1 MEKNFDDII
10 LENNN
15 KSDKLK
21 KLLLRII
28 ALVILFLVV
37 MIMMKLLNSSDDK
50 AQTLFPAEPNATEF
64 ENIPVSQGGE
74 LDEFEALKQQ
84 MQGFEGNASV
94 LESNNTFVMP
104 LPSSEINATQ
114 TQEPTQPAQPSVKPA
129 EKPASVKPADKPATT
144 QKPATKPATQKPA
157 TQKPATTQK
166 PASTQKPATAKPAAT
181 QKPATTTSSGDKL
194 TAGAYIQIFSVSNFD
209 PKSKELKSVE
219 QNGYKYSTQKS
230 GERTKILVGPF
241 DKDELNAELNKV
253 RQNINKDAFV
263 VQVK

>member
-84 MQGFEGNASV
+84 MQGFESNASV

-144 QKPATKPATQKPA
+144 QKPATKPAT
-157 TQKPATTQK
+157 TQKPATTTK

-181 QKPATTTSSGDKL
+181 QKPAATTSSGDKL

-263 VQVK
+263 VNIK

>member
-15 KSDKLK
+15 KSDKVK
-21 KLLLRII
+21 KILLRII

-37 MIMMKLLNSSDDK
+37 MIVMRLLNGSDDK
-50 AQTLFPAEPNATEF
+50 ANQTLFPAEPNATEF

-84 MQGFEGNASV
+84 MQGFEGNAST

-104 LPSSEINATQ
+104 LPSSEINTTQ
-114 TQEPTQPAQPSVKPA
+114 TQEPTKPTQPSVKPA
-129 EKPASVKPADKPATT
+129 QKPAQPSVKPADKPATT

-157 TQKPATTQK
+157 TQT
-166 PASTQKPATAKPAAT
+166 T

-194 TAGAYIQIFSVSNFD
+194 AAGSYVQVYSVSKLD
-209 PKSKELKSVE
+209 TKSRDLKKIE
-219 QNGYKYSTQKS
+219 QNGYKYSTRKG
-230 GERTKILVGPF
+230 GESIKVLIGPF
-241 DKDELNAELNKV
+241 DADELSAELAKI
-253 RQNINKDAFV
+253 RANINKDAFV

>member
-15 KSDKLK
+15 KSDKVK
-21 KLLLRII
+21 KILLRII

-37 MIMMKLLNSSDDK
+37 MIVMRLLNGSDDK

-84 MQGFEGNASV
+84 MQGFEGNASA

-104 LPSSEINATQ
+104 LPSSEINTTQ
-114 TQEPTQPAQPSVKPA
+114 TQEPTKPTQPSVKPA
-129 EKPASVKPADKPATT
+129 QKPTQPSVKPADKPAT
-144 QKPATKPATQKPA
+144 KPATAKPATQKPA
-157 TQKPATTQK
+157 TQTTQK
-166 PASTQKPATAKPAAT
+166 PAT
-181 QKPATTTSSGDKL
+181 KPATTTSSGDKL
-194 TAGAYIQIFSVSNFD
+194 AAGSYVQVYSVSKLD
-209 PKSKELKSVE
+209 TKSRDLKKIE
-219 QNGYKYSTQKS
+219 QNGYKYSTRKG
-230 GERTKILVGPF
+230 GESIKVLIGPF
-241 DKDELNAELNKV
+241 EADELSAELAKI
-253 RQNINKDAFV
+253 RANINKDAFV

>member
-15 KSDKLK
+15 KSDKVK
-21 KLLLRII
+21 KILLRII

-37 MIMMKLLNSSDDK
+37 MIVMRLLNGSDDK
-50 AQTLFPAEPNATEF
+50 ANQTLFPAEPNATEF

-84 MQGFEGNASV
+84 MQGFESNASV

-129 EKPASVKPADKPATT
+129 QKPAQPSVKPADKPATT

-157 TQKPATTQK
+157 TQT
-166 PASTQKPATAKPAAT
+166 T

-194 TAGAYIQIFSVSNFD
+194 AAGSYVQVYSVSKLD
-209 PKSKELKSVE
+209 TKSRDLKKIE
-219 QNGYKYSTQKS
+219 QNGYKYSTRKG
-230 GERTKILVGPF
+230 GESIKVLIGPF
-241 DKDELNAELNKV
+241 DADELSAELAKI
-253 RQNINKDAFV
+253 RANINKDAFV

>member
-1 MEKNFDDII
+1 MVKTYVKGQAMEKNFDDII

-15 KSDKLK
+15 KSDKVK
-21 KLLLRII
+21 KILLRII

-37 MIMMKLLNSSDDK
+37 MIVMRLLNGSDDK
-50 AQTLFPAEPNATEF
+50 ANQTLFPAEPNATEF

-84 MQGFEGNASV
+84 MQGFEGNASA

-114 TQEPTQPAQPSVKPA
+114 TQEPTKPTQPSVKPA
-129 EKPASVKPADKPATT
+129 QKPAQPSVKPADKPATT

-157 TQKPATTQK
+157 TQT
-166 PASTQKPATAKPAAT
+166 T

-194 TAGAYIQIFSVSNFD
+194 AAGSYVQVYSVSKLD
-209 PKSKELKSVE
+209 TKSRDLKKIE
-219 QNGYKYSTQKS
+219 QNGYKYSTRKG
-230 GERTKILVGPF
+230 GESIKVLIGPF
-241 DKDELNAELNKV
+241 DADELSAELAKI
-253 RQNINKDAFV
+253 RANINKDAFV

>member
-15 KSDKLK
+15 KSDKVK
-21 KLLLRII
+21 KILLRII

-37 MIMMKLLNSSDDK
+37 MIVMRLLNGSDDK
-50 AQTLFPAEPNATEF
+50 ANQTLFPAEPNATEF

-84 MQGFEGNASV
+84 MQGFESNASV

-129 EKPASVKPADKPATT
+129 QKPAQPSVKPADKPATT
-144 QKPATKPATQKPA
+144 QKPATAKPATQKPA
-157 TQKPATTQK
+157 TQTTQK
-166 PASTQKPATAKPAAT
+166 PAT
-181 QKPATTTSSGDKL
+181 KPATTTSSGDKL
-194 TAGAYIQIFSVSNFD
+194 AAGSYVQVYSVSKLD
-209 PKSKELKSVE
+209 TKSRDLKKIE
-219 QNGYKYSTQKS
+219 QNGYKYSTRKG
-230 GERTKILVGPF
+230 GESIKVLIGPF
-241 DKDELNAELNKV
+241 DADELSAELAKI
-253 RQNINKDAFV
+253 RANINKDAFV
-263 VQVK
+263 VNIK